1 MESRDEMRRGRDG
14 RRRSSGGHGHG
25 VEAASPSSSR
35 WSRDTRDSG
44 HMLHGLHEQLAA
56 TLVSYLSAPSTLP
69 SSLHL
74 HHHHHSI
81 NTINNNNIN
90 INSASPRPL
99 SISSQSSSSFTPYSP
114 TRHSSPSASLS
125 IPSRPASLLV
135 NLSASTSSSASST
148 SLASC
153 RPTAAAA
160 TITKRSSLLRFS
172 TDLHSF
178 NLENV
183 HSSSTALNTPT
194 RPCTIS
200 GRPASL
206 SIEHDERFRNIA
218 DMMAASASGYTTA
231 EASDIIAARRR
242 SKRQSMRLANV
253 TLPADEN
260 QEDMRNS
267 CSHPILAS
275 NLQHAKSAAS
285 KDAEEQTRRRSS
297 RSADSSDT
305 SASTTSLT
313 KHIAGPRL
321 TRRGQVLCFGLL
333 SCLVAYPPLSALSA
347 SASASVLLGGS
358 SAFPT
363 WLPAS
368 LAEYL
373 ADPRTPL
380 GALLAGLAALWAA
393 SPPHSLLKLSSDGIG
408 SRLSVEAVDPKPSLP
423 RTLQDDMHLLLT
435 SIQAFIAE
443 SDSLDEQV
451 RQIIEQIETVGPGSN
466 AE

>member
-114 TRHSSPSASLS
+114 TRHSSPSPSPS

-135 NLSASTSSSASST
+135 NLSASTSSSASSS

-153 RPTAAAA
+153 RPTAAA

-183 HSSSTALNTPT
+183 HTSSTALNTPT

-253 TLPADEN
+253 TLPADPSE
-260 QEDMRNS
+260 EDVRNPR
-267 CSHPILAS
+267 SHSIPAS
-275 NLQHAKSAAS
+275 SAQHAKSAAQEE
-285 KDAEEQTRRRSS
+285 AEERPRRRSS

-305 SASTTSLT
+305 SAPTTSLT

-333 SCLVAYPPLSALSA
+333 SCLVAYPPVSALSA
-347 SASASVLLGGS
+347 SASASVLIGGP

-393 SPPHSLLKLSSDGIG
+393 SPPHSLLKSSSDGTD

-451 RQIIEQIETVGPGSN
+451 RQIIEQFETVGPGSN